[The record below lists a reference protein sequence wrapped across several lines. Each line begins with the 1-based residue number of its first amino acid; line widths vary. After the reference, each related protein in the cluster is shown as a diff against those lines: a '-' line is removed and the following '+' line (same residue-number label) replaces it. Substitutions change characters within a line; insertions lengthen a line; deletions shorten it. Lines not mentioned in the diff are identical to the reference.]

1 MADTLQRISRWRQKQ
16 ASGPKEDMMAV
27 YNNEDSLMDVQQH
40 GRKMKLLEVRRIL
53 ETETDPEHTLTANQ
67 IATKLTALGFAKP
80 DRKGIYDD
88 VNVLNYFYRPSDK
101 RKEKQACFIAKD
113 EETFG
118 YYTESRLF
126 SVADLKLMIDAIQ
139 SSKFLSEAKTIE
151 LIEALETLCSIH
163 QAKQLKRQVVVS
175 NRVKNMNGNI
185 HNNVGHLN
193 AAIDADV
200 SVRFK
205 YFDYGV
211 KMERIFRHEGRWYEV
226 SPLILVYS
234 DDNYY
239 LVGYDHRANKVKNF
253 RVDRMAH
260 PSGTD
265 NPRIGKELFTKD
277 DLGLYQRY
285 SFNMYHGEV
294 EEVTMRFR
302 NNMMNAVVDKFGK
315 QNFAYP
321 VGKDHFEI
329 TVPVAV
335 SPQFF
340 GWIFG
345 LGNYVTIVG
354 PEGVKKKMVE
364 ALEEVRKRYE

>member
-1 MADTLQRISRWRQKQ
+1 MGVYYEGDEITLVEQ
-16 ASGPKEDMMAV
+16 
-27 YNNEDSLMDVQQH
+27 Y

-67 IATKLTALGFAKP
+67 VAYKLKQLGFTTA

-88 VNVLNYFYRPSDK
+88 INVLNFFFRPADK
-101 RKEKQACFIAKD
+101 RKERFASFIGKD
-113 EETFG
+113 EESFG
-118 YYTESRLF
+118 YYMENRLF

-139 SSKFLSEAKTIE
+139 SSKFLSEAKTVE
-151 LIEALETLCSIH
+151 LIEALETLCSVH

-175 NRVKNMNGNI
+175 NRIKNMNTNI
-185 HNNVGHLN
+185 HNNVGHIN

-211 KMERIFRHEGRWYEV
+211 KMERIFRRKGGWYEV
-226 SPLILVYS
+226 SPLLLVYS

-239 LVGYDHRANKVKNF
+239 LVGCDHKDGKVRNF

-260 PSGTD
+260 PSGTG
-265 NPRIGKELFTKD
+265 NPRIGKELFTKE

-285 SFNMYHGEV
+285 SFNMYNGKV
-294 EEVTMRFR
+294 ERVTMRFR

-315 QNFAYP
+315 QDY
-321 VGKDHFEI
+321 VKEVDKDHFEI

-354 PEGVKKKMVE
+354 PEHVVEGMKKHLK
-364 ALEEVRKRYE
+364 AITKRYE

>member
-1 MADTLQRISRWRQKQ
+1 
-16 ASGPKEDMMAV
+16 MAV
-27 YNNEDSLMDVQQH
+27 YNSEDNIAEVEQY

-53 ETETDPEHTLTANQ
+53 ETETDQEHMLTANQ
-67 IATKLTALGFAKP
+67 IAMKLEKLGFSKP

-101 RKEKQACFIAKD
+101 RKAKQACFIAKD

-118 YYTESRLF
+118 YYMDNRPF
-126 SVADLKLMIDAIQ
+126 SIADLKLMIDAIQ
-139 SSKFLSEAKTIE
+139 SSKFLSEAKTME
-151 LIEALETLCSIH
+151 LIEALEMLCSVH

-175 NRVKNMNGNI
+175 NRVKNMNINI
-185 HNNVGHLN
+185 HNNVGHIN

-200 SVRFK
+200 SVCFK

-211 KMERIFRHEGRWYEV
+211 KMERVFRRKGGWYEV
-226 SPLILVYS
+226 SPLLLVYS

-239 LVGYDHRANKVKNF
+239 LVGCDHKDGKVRNF
-253 RVDRMAH
+253 RVDRMAQ
-260 PSGTD
+260 PNGTG
-265 NPRIGKELFTKD
+265 NPRIGKELFTKE

-285 SFNMYHGEV
+285 SFNMYNGKV
-294 EEVTMRFR
+294 EDVTMRFR

-315 QNFAYP
+315 QNFAHP
-321 VGKDHFEI
+321 VDKDHFEI

-354 PEGVKKKMVE
+354 PTWVKDKMVE
-364 ALEEVRKRYE
+364 ALEKVRRRYE

>member
-1 MADTLQRISRWRQKQ
+1 
-16 ASGPKEDMMAV
+16 MAV
-27 YNNEDSLMDVQQH
+27 YNEGDDISLVEQH

-53 ETETDPEHTLTANQ
+53 ETETDPEHMLTANQ
-67 IATKLTALGFAKP
+67 IANRLKALGFNKP

-88 VNVLNYFYRPSDK
+88 INVLNYFFRPADK
-101 RKEKQACFIAKD
+101 RKERFASFIAKD

-118 YYTESRLF
+118 YYMENRLF

-139 SSKFLSEAKTIE
+139 SSKFLSEAKTVD
-151 LIEALETLCSIH
+151 LIEALETLCSVH

-175 NRVKNMNGNI
+175 NRIKNMNTNI
-185 HNNVGHLN
+185 HNNVGHIN

-211 KMERIFRHEGRWYEV
+211 KMERIFRRKGGWYEV
-226 SPLILVYS
+226 SPLLLVYS

-239 LVGYDHRANKVKNF
+239 MVGYDHKNSKVMNY

-260 PSGTD
+260 PSGTN
-265 NPRIGKELFTKD
+265 NPRIGKELFTKE

-285 SFNMYHGEV
+285 SFNMYNGKV
-294 EEVTMRFR
+294 ERVTMRFR
-302 NNMMNAVVDKFGK
+302 NNMMNTVVDKFGR
-315 QNFAYP
+315 QDYAHAVDEN
-321 VGKDHFEI
+321 HFEI

-354 PEGVKKKMVE
+354 PAHVVEGMKKHLK
-364 ALEEVRKRYE
+364 AITKRYE

>member
-1 MADTLQRISRWRQKQ
+1 
-16 ASGPKEDMMAV
+16 MAV
-27 YNNEDSLMDVQQH
+27 YNSEDNIAAVEQY

-53 ETETDPEHTLTANQ
+53 ETETDQEHMLTANQ
-67 IATKLTALGFAKP
+67 IAMKLEKLVFSKP

-101 RKEKQACFIAKD
+101 RKGKQACFIAKD
-113 EETFG
+113 KETFG
-118 YYTESRLF
+118 YYMENRLF
-126 SVADLKLMIDAIQ
+126 SVVDLKLMIDAIQ

-151 LIEALETLCSIH
+151 LIEALETLCSKQ

-175 NRVKNMNGNI
+175 NRVKNMNTNI
-185 HNNVGHLN
+185 HNNVGHIN

-211 KMERIFRHEGRWYEV
+211 KMERLFRRKGGWYEV
-226 SPLILVYS
+226 SPLLLVYS

-239 LVGYDHRANKVKNF
+239 LVGCDHKDGKVRNF
-253 RVDRMAH
+253 RVDRMAQ

-285 SFNMYHGEV
+285 SFNMYNGKV
-294 EEVTMRFR
+294 EDVTMRFR

-315 QNFAYP
+315 QNFAHP
-321 VGKDHFEI
+321 VDKDHFEI

-354 PEGVKKKMVE
+354 PTWVKDKMVE
-364 ALEEVRKRYE
+364 ALEKVRRRYE

>member
-1 MADTLQRISRWRQKQ
+1 
-16 ASGPKEDMMAV
+16 MAV
-27 YNNEDSLMDVQQH
+27 YNEGDDISLVEQH

-53 ETETDPEHTLTANQ
+53 ETETDPEHMLTANQ
-67 IATKLTALGFAKP
+67 IANRLKALDFNKP

-88 VNVLNYFYRPSDK
+88 INVLNYFFRPADK
-101 RKEKQACFIAKD
+101 RKERFASFIAKD

-118 YYTESRLF
+118 YYMENRLF

-139 SSKFLSEAKTIE
+139 SSKFLSEAKTVE

-175 NRVKNMNGNI
+175 NRVKNMNTSI
-185 HNNVGHLN
+185 HNTVGHIN

-211 KMERIFRHEGRWYEV
+211 KMERVFRRKGSWYEV
-226 SPLILVYS
+226 SPLLLVYS

-239 LVGYDHRANKVKNF
+239 MVGCDHKDGKVKNF

-260 PSGTD
+260 PSGTT
-265 NPRIGKELFTKD
+265 NPRIGKELFTKE

-285 SFNMYHGEV
+285 SFNMYDGKV
-294 EEVTMRFR
+294 QKVTMRFR

-315 QNFAYP
+315 QNFAIP
-321 VGKDHFEI
+321 VDKDHFEI

-345 LGNYVTIVG
+345 LGNYVTIISPQNVV
-354 PEGVKKKMVE
+354 EDMKKRL
-364 ALEEVRKRYE
+364 AAIAKRYG